1 MRKVYYVKIFT
12 VITLVH
18 VRNIFRSPD
27 DGLVTDVF
35 EPTPPMSTY
44 LVAFIVSDFVNINKT
59 DDNRLYRVWAR
70 EDSVTQAEYGLSV
83 TPSFIQFMESFT
95 NILFEFGKLDQA
107 AIPDFSAGA
116 MENWALVTYRLVLV
130 ITSYC

>member
-1 MRKVYYVKIFT
+1 
-12 VITLVH
+12 
-18 VRNIFRSPD
+18 
-27 DGLVTDVF
+27 
-35 EPTPPMSTY
+35 MSTY
-44 LVAFIVSDFVNINKT
+44 LVAFIISDFAYINKT
-59 DDNRLYRVWAR
+59 ESNILYRIWAR

-83 TPSFIQFMESFT
+83 TPSIIQFMESFT
-95 NILFEFGKLDQA
+95 NIPFEFKKLDQA